1 MVTSAVV
8 VARRDAALERR
19 IRLDGPL
26 DLSRTLAPLRHGRGD
41 PCLRIAGPDALR
53 ATRTPEG
60 PATTWLRHTGSELRV
75 RAWGPGAGWAA
86 DHAAELVGEGTDDT
100 LLARLLDEVDR
111 RETPLLR
118 DVHRRHP
125 GVRVPRSGAVV
136 EALFPTILEQRVTG
150 AGAVRSYRGLVTAH
164 GSPAP
169 GPGEVIGRLLL
180 PPAPDRLAR
189 MPGWVFHRHE
199 VERRRADTIR
209 RVASRASALEAAAHL
224 PLDAAYRRLRAI
236 PGVGPWTLGGVGFAA
251 LGDRDAV
258 VVGDFHLPHQV
269 SWLFRRTPRSTDA
282 EMLTLLAPYAGH
294 RGEVLRLVGLAGQG
308 SPRFGPR
315 RVNPRIS
322 RL

>member
-1 MVTSAVV
+1 
-8 VARRDAALERR
+8 
-19 IRLDGPL
+19 
-26 DLSRTLAPLRHGRGD
+26 
-41 PCLRIAGPDALR
+41 
-53 ATRTPEG
+53 
-60 PATTWLRHTGSELRV
+60 
-75 RAWGPGAGWAA
+75 
-86 DHAAELVGEGTDDT
+86 
-100 LLARLLDEVDR
+100 
-111 RETPLLR
+111 
-118 DVHRRHP
+118 
-125 GVRVPRSGAVV
+125 VV

-150 AGAVRSYRGLVTAH
+150 AGALRSYRGLVAAH

-169 GPGEVIGRLLL
+169 GPHEVAGRLRL
-180 PPAPDRLAR
+180 PPAPARLAR
-189 MPGWVFHRHE
+189 MPTWVFHRHE

-209 RVASRASALEAAAHL
+209 RVAARAGAVDGAARL
-224 PLDAAYRRLRAI
+224 PLDAAYQRLRAV

-269 SWLFRRTPRSTDA
+269 SWLFRQTPRSTDA
-282 EMLTLLAPYAGH
+282 EMLALLAPYAGH